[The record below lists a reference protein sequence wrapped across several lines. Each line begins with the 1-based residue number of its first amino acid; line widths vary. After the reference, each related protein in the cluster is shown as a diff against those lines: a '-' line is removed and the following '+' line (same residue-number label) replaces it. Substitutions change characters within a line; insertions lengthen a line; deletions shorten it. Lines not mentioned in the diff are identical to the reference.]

1 MLDLAPPVI
10 IQDATVDQAVLNE
23 LFREGD
29 IVLIATTVRFDPQ
42 IADHDGAVEMDAAK
56 LCLYHVADHVFGL
69 FLHGGGLILTLDGP
83 FGVNVF
89 V

>member
-29 IVLIATTVRFDPQ
+29 IVLVATTVRFDPQ
-42 IADHDGAVEMDAAK
+42 IVDHDGAVAMDAAK
-56 LCLYHVADHVFGL
+56 PVSYTH
-69 FLHGGGLILTLDGP
+69 LDVYKRQVRVIQGQKDA
-83 FGVNVF
+83 F
-89 V
+89 